1 MFWLGLKRGPNS
13 YIAPSDFKLKNYAQ
27 KITSLKTPS
36 IKALLTD
43 LKICYKAVKSNKL
56 LGLISTSAISRAA
69 PSFIYFFDFY
79 LKLELGFNTKDFTFK
94 YLLRDLLFYLSLIL
108 MNKVFKNFSKSFY
121 LKFIITF
128 YFFIVLSLVFLID
141 EGPTNVLKGFTSSV
155 LIIYQSL

>member
-1 MFWLGLKRGPNS
+1 MK
-13 YIAPSDFKLKNYAQ
+13 
-27 KITSLKTPS
+27 
-36 IKALLTD
+36 D

-79 LKLELGFNTKDFTFK
+79 LKLELGFNAKDFTFK

-121 LKFIITF
+121 LRFIITF